1 MLAKTMQHSNFAN
14 IFDGFDWDFI
24 CYYYIILHFCWHIAD
39 PGFILPTKKV
49 LTAFGK
55 EKMLVK
61 CWQLFAAIVILTTS
75 LKKGCLYN
83 A

>member
-1 MLAKTMQHSNFAN
+1 MLAKTMQHSNLAN

-55 EKMLVK
+55 EKMLAT
-61 CWQLFAAIVILTTS
+61 FRRHRYFDNIT
-75 LKKGCLYN
+75 KKGYLYD